1 MRSRGSKPA
10 NLRTKKKTIKN
21 VIVING
27 SPRTKW
33 NTATLLEHAL
43 AGAASQGADTEHAHL
58 YDLGYTGCTSYFACK
73 LKGGKSYG
81 KCAMKDGLTPALEKI
96 AGADARI
103 LGSPVYFGTVTGM
116 MRCFMKRLLSPV
128 PRIHS
133 AHFIKHYQ
141 EENPDAPIQYL

>member
-81 KCAMKDGLTPALEKI
+81 KCAMKDGLTPALENNNLYLAVSKTDKNARHI
-96 AGADARI
+96 LDTFNRGLALLAKQGSLKRI
-103 LGSPVYFGTVTGM
+103 LS
-116 MRCFMKRLLSPV
+116 
-128 PRIHS
+128 
-133 AHFIKHYQ
+133 KHG
-141 EENPDAPIQYL
+141 L